1 MKIREAQDIV
11 KKFAEINGWKD
22 EPNIDKFDHL
32 HEELLEMSKHLR
44 YKGEEERK
52 EIIKTKNDIFEDG
65 IGDLLFALL
74 RLSNQLNVDAEK
86 AFEEVSD
93 KITKRYNG
101 RKESDGHKG

>member
-11 KKFAEINGWKD
+11 KNFAASNGWKD

-44 YKGEEERK
+44 YKDIEERK
-52 EIIKTKNDIFEDG
+52 EIIKDKKDVFEDG

-86 AFEEVSD
+86 AFEEVSS
-93 KITKRYNG
+93 KIIKRYDG
-101 RKESDGHKG
+101 RRE